1 VARRLAGSPIPH
13 HGSARAGEGAPIQ
26 ARADVNCVLPSI
38 WMSPEDL
45 ARQVSVALE
54 PLDVVRVAWLFGSQ
68 AAGTGSVRS
77 DLDVAVV
84 HARELDDEGR
94 ERARRRIVAAL
105 TDAVGR
111 LGERADIVDVDRTS
125 SAVAFRAIC
134 GRRVLARSESERV
147 AAEVRVMRRYD
158 DEAPR
163 RALFRR
169 AALYHASGVARAS
182 R

>member
-1 VARRLAGSPIPH
+1 MA
-13 HGSARAGEGAPIQ
+13 
-26 ARADVNCVLPSI
+26 
-38 WMSPEDL
+38 PEDL
-45 ARQVSVALE
+45 ARQVATALE

-68 AAGTGSVRS
+68 AAGTAGARS
-77 DLDVAVV
+77 DLDLAVV
-84 HARELDDEGR
+84 HARDLDDEGR

-105 TDAVGR
+105 TDALGR
-111 LGERADIVDVDRTS
+111 LGERADVVDVDRTGS
-125 SAVAFRAIC
+125 SVAFRAISD
-134 GRRVLARSESERV
+134 GRRVIARSESERV

-169 AALYHASGVARAS
+169 AALYHASSGAGAS